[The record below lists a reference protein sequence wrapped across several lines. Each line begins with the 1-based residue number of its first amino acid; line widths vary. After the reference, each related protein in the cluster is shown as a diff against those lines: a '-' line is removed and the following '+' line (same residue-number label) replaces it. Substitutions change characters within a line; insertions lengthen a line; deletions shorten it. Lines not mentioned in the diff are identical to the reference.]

1 MDKVLGPTLRA
12 LLPRVLGPAHG
23 AALAEA
29 YLRSLTTVWLL
40 PAYLISL
47 VVSMLFYAEL
57 AELAVVAEQRQV
69 LRRHAEK
76 RNEPLQPVEAPIK
89 VGVWG
94 GEGWWLEPQVPCRP
108 PGSDGASPGAT
119 ISTMHSACSSRQLQ
133 QAGALDSA
141 SETLYRTL
149 LLAGVFAVVWALE
162 WIPAVGAQRGVFGKD
177 QELKWFVEVS
187 QIFSLDS
194 EHLPLTSTHTAGSLA
209 AGLLLAW
216 TYALY
221 CFDYKWEA
229 HGVPLSARIA
239 FLETHWGY
247 FLGVQAVAGVSNM
260 EIVR

>member
-1 MDKVLGPTLRA
+1 MDKVLGPALRA
-12 LLPRVLGPAHG
+12 LLPRVLGPAYG

-47 VVSMLFYAEL
+47 VASMLFYAEL

-76 RNEPLQPVEAPIK
+76 RKEPLQPVEAPIK
-89 VGVWG
+89 
-94 GEGWWLEPQVPCRP
+94 
-108 PGSDGASPGAT
+108 
-119 ISTMHSACSSRQLQ
+119 

-162 WIPAVGAQRGVFGKD
+162 WIPAV
-177 QELKWFVEVS
+177 
-187 QIFSLDS
+187 
-194 EHLPLTSTHTAGSLA
+194 GSLA

-247 FLGVQAVAGVSNM
+247 FLGAQAVVGVSSM